1 MCRYVVRM
9 SASAAQTERR
19 CISAASLVELVP
31 VFCTQPL
38 EHAQR
43 CAQLASDHLGS
54 ELMAVHVNLACF
66 TACQSQQ
73 YHAKGHPC

>member
-1 MCRYVVRM
+1 MVHVLHHAHAGIGGTECRW
-9 SASAAQTERR
+9 T
-19 CISAASLVELVP
+19 SAASLVELVP
-31 VFCTQPL
+31 VFCIQPL

-43 CAQLASDHLGS
+43 CAQLANAQLGS

-73 YHAKGHPC
+73 